1 MLNAIIEVCI
11 GSRSC
16 HLGDCLCARPPR
28 GGPGL
33 FVGLLPIECEAVL
46 AVVRP
51 RPYIL
56 RIKKQVLH
64 TSLLTILGEF
74 GCLGVLLIL
83 GEFGCLGLLGVSV
96 LLLVHG
102 LRGPRLISMLE
113 FKLSGFFLR
122 MDFTDLG

>member
-1 MLNAIIEVCI
+1 MLNAIIDICI

-33 FVGLLPIECEAVL
+33 FVGLLPIECQAVL

-56 RIKKQVLH
+56 RFKKQVLH
-64 TSLLTILGEF
+64 TSLLT
-74 GCLGVLLIL
+74 IL

-122 MDFTDLG
+122 MDFKDLG